1 MVFRMMIFSS
11 NIQIASDV
19 EACMEITIVVRQLTK
34 EMKWKFGEEQAVREL
49 LTNSGN
55 ASSTSQ
61 KEYRDSW
68 VQKGVPC
75 LGGSE
80 DSPFS
85 QLTEWD
91 GTFSLASWAECPG

>member
-68 VQKGVPC
+68 VQKGVSC
-75 LGGSE
+75 LGGS
-80 DSPFS
+80 
-85 QLTEWD
+85 
-91 GTFSLASWAECPG
+91 

>member
-11 NIQIASDV
+11 NIHIMSDV
-19 EACMEITIVVRQLTK
+19 EACREFTIVVWQFRKVMT
-34 EMKWKFGEEQAVREL
+34 WKFGEEQAVKEL

-55 ASSTSQ
+55 SSSTSQ

-75 LGGSE
+75 LGGS
-80 DSPFS
+80 
-85 QLTEWD
+85 
-91 GTFSLASWAECPG
+91 

>member
-1 MVFRMMIFSS
+1 MGGKELCWRWCRMVFRMMIFSS

-34 EMKWKFGEEQAVREL
+34 EMKWKFGGEQAVREL

-61 KEYRDSW
+61 EEYRDSW
-68 VQKGVPC
+68 VHKGVPC
-75 LGGSE
+75 LRGS
-80 DSPFS
+80 
-85 QLTEWD
+85 
-91 GTFSLASWAECPG
+91 